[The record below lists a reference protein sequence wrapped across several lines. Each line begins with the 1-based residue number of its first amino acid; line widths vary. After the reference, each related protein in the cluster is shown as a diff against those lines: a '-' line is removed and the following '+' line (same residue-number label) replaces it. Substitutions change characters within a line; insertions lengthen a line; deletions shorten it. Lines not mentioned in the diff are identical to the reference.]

1 MNPAELRAS
10 LRVLLAIAQVDGDVD
25 ADERRLLAGVA
36 EQMEAPLGGD
46 ERVDIDAALAEITS
60 PEGKEVTFRAAVA
73 MASVDGH
80 CSASEHALLL
90 KVRDALAPEDE
101 LPLEA
106 VEKHWSTRMRKTR
119 TQLERA
125 SDAFL
130 DEVAS
135 NKASLTKEQ
144 YEKMVLDLDRK
155 KTELLKSAVEDE
167 A

>member
-10 LRVLLAIAQVDGDVD
+10 LRVLLAIAQADGDVD

-36 EQMEAPLGGD
+36 EQMDAPLGSD
-46 ERVDIDAALAEITS
+46 ERVDLDAALTEIKS
-60 PEGKEVTFRAAVA
+60 DDAKEITFRAAVA

-80 CSASEHALLL
+80 CTEAEHALLV
-90 KVRDALAPEDE
+90 KVRDALAPDDE
-101 LPLEA
+101 LELEA
-106 VEKHWSTRMRKTR
+106 MEKRWSVRMRSTRAKID
-119 TQLERA
+119 RA

-155 KTELLKSAVEDE
+155 KTELLKTAVDDE
-167 A
+167 